1 MIAVVK
7 IIKFRNARSAFQTTL
22 QEDAKLIQIS
32 KKIMSFADK
41 TSNMYWFTKEEHN
54 RLLTI

>member
-1 MIAVVK
+1 M
-7 IIKFRNARSAFQTTL
+7 TL
-22 QEDAKLIQIS
+22 QEDTKLIQIS

>member
-22 QEDAKLIQIS
+22 QEDTKLIQIS
-32 KKIMSFADK
+32 KKIMPFADK
-41 TSNMYWFTKEEHN
+41 TSNMYWFTKEEDN
-54 RLLTI
+54 RLPTT